1 MIKRNQSNETNNTPE
16 ILVDGNKTAKTP
28 SSQRE
33 TFAEYFKNLATPQD
47 SQHFKDELLSNS
59 TNRCNLIQDVSKNMT
74 KKILVNQQ
82 ERINA
87 MQKFKNGKSADEY
100 GITAEHI
107 KFAGKEISFCR
118 FLDICA

>member
-1 MIKRNQSNETNNTPE
+1 M
-16 ILVDGNKTAKTP
+16 V
-28 SSQRE
+28 
-33 TFAEYFKNLATPQD
+33 
-47 SQHFKDELLSNS
+47 
-59 TNRCNLIQDVSKNMT
+59 
-74 KKILVNQQ
+74 QQ

>member
-1 MIKRNQSNETNNTPE
+1 MKQTTHLQSWWMALKQQKRPPVKEKPLQNTSK
-16 ILVDGNKTAKTP
+16 IWLLHK
-28 SSQRE
+28 
-33 TFAEYFKNLATPQD
+33 

-59 TNRCNLIQDVSKNMT
+59 TNRCNLIKDVSKNMT

>member
-1 MIKRNQSNETNNTPE
+1 MIKAAGIESDKKLTNTSARKHLLTKLADSNIP
-16 ILVDGNKTAKTP
+16 D
-28 SSQRE
+28 R
-33 TFAEYFKNLATPQD
+33 
-47 SQHFKDELLSNS
+47 
-59 TNRCNLIQDVSKNMT
+59 LIVQIIKDVSKNMT

-87 MQKFKNGKSADEY
+87 IQKFKNGKSADEY
-100 GITAEHI
+100 GNTAEHI